1 LAVLEELPTLGVLD
15 RSADG
20 VEAAS
25 LTCVPATL
33 PPAGPDLPDPADLPG
48 KDPVGSTVADPFPVL
63 EAAVDWDALPDAVR
77 LRLADVAAGAV
88 AGIPDSVVP
97 VQVRPVA
104 RFAPAKRA
112 RLGAAA
118 LLAGLRDSPTFR
130 VAVTEWARAHRPD
143 SLDAASTDAATA
155 AAAALLLGQRSAGER
170 VAEVARRSTDAQ
182 LRAERDAAVAK
193 ADRLA
198 MENRRLR
205 SELDATA
212 AQRAGSAG
220 EAEASRLR
228 SRLREQGIRLRQALD
243 RADRAT
249 TDRDAELT
257 EARRALT
264 AAQAQ
269 CDRERERAELATQ
282 RAQRAM
288 AEAETARQAARE
300 ARAADEVR
308 LALLVDTVA
317 GAVAGLRRELA
328 LADQLP
334 ADGLRPADLV
344 RRGSALKT
352 TPRVEDA
359 AALDRLLALP
369 VVHLVVDGYNVTKTG
384 YPALTLSDQRNRL
397 TGQLAALAARTGVE
411 VTVVFDGAAVIS
423 VPTTTSRGVRVLFS
437 DNGVL
442 ADDVIREL
450 VAAEPRGRPVVVVTS
465 DQAVAESVRRH
476 GAYSVPSAVLLTRLT
491 RS

>member
-1 LAVLEELPTLGVLD
+1 
-15 RSADG
+15 
-20 VEAAS
+20 
-25 LTCVPATL
+25 
-33 PPAGPDLPDPADLPG
+33 
-48 KDPVGSTVADPFPVL
+48 
-63 EAAVDWDALPDAVR
+63 
-77 LRLADVAAGAV
+77 
-88 AGIPDSVVP
+88 
-97 VQVRPVA
+97 
-104 RFAPAKRA
+104 
-112 RLGAAA
+112 
-118 LLAGLRDSPTFR
+118 
-130 VAVTEWARAHRPD
+130 
-143 SLDAASTDAATA
+143 
-155 AAAALLLGQRSAGER
+155 
-170 VAEVARRSTDAQ
+170 
-182 LRAERDAAVAK
+182 
-193 ADRLA
+193 
-198 MENRRLR
+198 
-205 SELDATA
+205 
-212 AQRAGSAG
+212 
-220 EAEASRLR
+220 
-228 SRLREQGIRLRQALD
+228 LD